1 MSKIIRINEEQYF
14 YYLKALDVLNEGV
27 NWNKNDDGSINF
39 SINTDASD
47 KANLIGDTSVDTRV
61 FGNKNDI
68 LYGDGTLSK
77 RSKTLHQNYV
87 NKQGA
92 IKMYQSLIDYV
103 KNGRKGELYN
113 GDDVDSKTKSTIN
126 KWLEDDRSD
135 NRLMADALKSINRI
149 KGEGDVIFNTYDRV
163 NNSTKDKVARYKTGT
178 VPTTNVKYIALFAM
192 SDFNFSDAI
201 KNGNLRQNGN
211 TDAILGINKDE
222 RTKTNGVLNNIP
234 LTYDGNKTPDIE
246 QNFSLKNT
254 NKYHYKQQYNYNDE
268 NYTSV
273 NQFMDKSV
281 MYASYA
287 LKEENFKPDYIIA
300 APSSSKFNIYYCN
313 NLSKKIGVPFV
324 IDFFQRNIINVKF
337 DGDKDAQ
344 ELLKQGFSQKDVL
357 EFESSVK
364 NIAYTEIAHI
374 ISEPMKKFIQQ
385 YSQLFYNISSAPKSR
400 TKASIVDVYE
410 CMMLYSFQTIINS
423 SNNVDDLTTYLTQQF
438 MLKKQKLQRSYD
450 SKHIHNEVI
459 KRIKMKIGIKRFNN
473 VLLEIQRLIK
483 QYETQIIESGYK
495 LNFKTKK
502 FKITKFSQRLRPFL
516 HDVYIV
522 ADQYTNNG
530 KLLSKYKNANFLIF
544 DEDINSG
551 ATLKLAIDA
560 LEDKLATSDS
570 SKILCLV
577 NAQSS
582 SGF

>member
-1 MSKIIRINEEQYF
+1 MSKVIRINEEQYL
-14 YYLKALDVLNEGV
+14 YYIKALDVLNEGV
-27 NWNKNDDGSINF
+27 NWNKNDDGSIDF
-39 SINTDASD
+39 SINTDNSD
-47 KANLIGDTSVDTRV
+47 KSNLSGTSVDTRV
-61 FGNKNDI
+61 FGTKNDI
-68 LYGDGTLSK
+68 LHGDGTLSK
-77 RSKTLHQNYV
+77 NSKTLHQNYI

-92 IKMYQSLIDYV
+92 IKMYQSLIDYIR
-103 KNGRKGELYN
+103 NGRKGELYN
-113 GDDVDSKTKSTIN
+113 GDDVDTMTKTTIY
-126 KWLEDDRSD
+126 KWLKDDRSD
-135 NRLMADALKSINRI
+135 NRIMTDALKSINRI

-163 NNSTKDKVARYKTGT
+163 SQSTNDKVARYKTGT
-178 VPTTNVKYIALFAM
+178 VPSTNVKYIALFAM

-211 TDAILGINKDE
+211 TDKILNINKDD
-222 RTKTNGVLNNIP
+222 RSKTSGMLDNIP
-234 LTYDGNKTPDIE
+234 LTYDGNKTPDIK

-254 NKYHYKQQYNYNDE
+254 NKYHDKQQYEFGDK
-268 NYTSV
+268 NYTSI
-273 NQFMDKSV
+273 NQFIDKSI

-300 APSSSKFNIYYCN
+300 APSSSKFNVYYCT
-313 NLSKKIGVPFV
+313 NLSKKMGIPFV
-324 IDFFQRNIINVKF
+324 NDFFQRNIINVKF
-337 DGDKDAQ
+337 DGNKDTQ
-344 ELLKQGFSQKDVL
+344 ELLKQGFSEKDVL
-357 EFESSVK
+357 EFESGIK
-364 NIAYTEIAHI
+364 NMAYTEIAHI
-374 ISEPMKKFIQQ
+374 ISEPMKNFIKQ
-385 YSQLFYNISSAPKSR
+385 YSQLFYNISATPKSR

-423 SNNVDDLTTYLTQQF
+423 NNSDDLTTYLTQQF

-459 KRIKMKIGIKRFNN
+459 KRINMKIGIKRFND
-473 VLLEIQRLIK
+473 VLIEIQKLIK

-502 FKITKFSQRLRPFL
+502 FKITKFPKRLRPFL

-530 KLLSKYKNANFLIF
+530 KLLSRYKNGKFLIF